1 MIVAI
6 VLQTENGL
14 LNGFLTLK
22 VSRDLTL
29 SPTSKFSVN
38 LGPLTSV
45 DPLSPKTK
53 DLNNFRMIL
62 LTVHATYRALLASG
76 VRPVVLHAISASIFA
91 ASTILHTLVFNGV
104 VMVFFFSLSQITIIC
119 TMSRV
124 YKTSVS
130 SAIVAKMLIRC
141 VLYALLSVAFIM
153 LASM

>member
-1 MIVAI
+1 MI
-6 VLQTENGL
+6 TENGL

-22 VSRDLTL
+22 VSRNFDFE
-29 SPTSKFSVN
+29 SYI
-38 LGPLTSV
+38 
-45 DPLSPKTK
+45 KTQCEFGWK
-53 DLNNFRMIL
+53 QMIL
-62 LTVHATYRALLASG
+62 LTVHATYRALLVSG

-91 ASTILHTLVFNGV
+91 ASTILHTLTNHNLTATFEFTVLSYVVIVFNGV